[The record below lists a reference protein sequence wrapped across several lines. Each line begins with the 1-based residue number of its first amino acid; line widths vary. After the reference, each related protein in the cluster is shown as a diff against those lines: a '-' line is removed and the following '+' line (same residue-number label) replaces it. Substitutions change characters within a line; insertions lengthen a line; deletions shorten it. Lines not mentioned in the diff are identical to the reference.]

1 MPYYLQVHMTYEDK
15 KPVVPGMGIGR
26 KLMDRLYQTY
36 SSEFVGTKFAYDGE
50 KALYTVGPLPLHK
63 LNFTVVLEESF
74 SRPQYGFTVPFPSL
88 GHQKSFLFN
97 SFALSKLTL
106 FFF

>member
-1 MPYYLQVHMTYEDK
+1 MTYEDK
-15 KPVVPGMGIGR
+15 KTVVPGMGIGR

-36 SSEFVGTKFAYDGE
+36 SSEFAGTKFAYDGE

-63 LNFTVVLEESF
+63 LNFTVVLEDSF

-88 GHQKSFLFN
+88 GHQKSFPFN
-97 SFALSKLTL
+97 AFALSKLTL
-106 FFF
+106 FFIF